1 MGEMGQQPSRTLH
14 RNTQGNPQRGLC
26 HTGRTSEEVEVY
38 SGFDSSRQSEQT
50 KSGLIRDRSHVAL
63 TDFSAS
69 RDECMSQTEISS
81 DLIKLAL
88 LRLIKNKGQ
97 GEYKGN
103 LLHAQLS
110 VCFAR

>member
-1 MGEMGQQPSRTLH
+1 
-14 RNTQGNPQRGLC
+14 
-26 HTGRTSEEVEVY
+26 
-38 SGFDSSRQSEQT
+38 
-50 KSGLIRDRSHVAL
+50 
-63 TDFSAS
+63 
-69 RDECMSQTEISS
+69 MSQTEISS